1 MASYGEPAS
10 TRGCARNRLIT
21 FGGRMPSATT
31 SPADVTDEHVV
42 VPADVVGPVVVS
54 FDGQY
59 VWSFAPRRDGS
70 RRLHGWQ
77 VPWPVVLRA
86 RLDGTT
92 RVRLSDAD
100 GERVHFEASV
110 RFRGNDKALTFR
122 DAHGHPLAVDRAGHL
137 TRVFSETAGDA
148 RREIAEGTARAIA
161 DLREKVGIDAHVSYG
176 CLLGAVRD
184 GRMIG
189 HDSDSDLAYISVHTH
204 PADVVLESFRIEREM
219 RRLGWQVVRMSGA
232 DLKLLLPL
240 SDGRVV
246 HVDVFAAFHVEDTFY
261 QMGGRSGHLPREALT
276 PSSTVVLEGVEL
288 AAPASPDVV
297 LEFLYG
303 RGWRVPDPA
312 FQPVDP
318 WSGLRR
324 IDGWMRGVRTHVAD
338 WNELYRERGSEIPRW
353 GSSFAKW
360 SRQRMPAAAVVVD
373 LGAGSGRDSAWF
385 ARRGHG
391 VVALDSCV
399 TSLSHTRRRLLRL
412 GIMSPDVRAILF
424 NDLRSVL
431 LAGAE
436 LAREA
441 EPPYLY
447 ARGLVGCLDAD
458 ARANLWRLCSMSLR
472 EGGSLF
478 LEYAA
483 ARPGLWRSTPRGL
496 VKRMRT
502 GKLVRE
508 ITAAGGR
515 VVHREV
521 APGEDFFGRPD
532 PHVARLEVRWTAASP
547 SNEENQMTT
556 KTPLAARKDLLR
568 KARAVPEWMGD
579 VVAAVHQNR
588 RLNRRIAELTDIV
601 AELLVPIADRDEDK
615 ARELL
620 ARYRETSL
628 TP

>member
-1 MASYGEPAS
+1 
-10 TRGCARNRLIT
+10 
-21 FGGRMPSATT
+21 
-31 SPADVTDEHVV
+31 
-42 VPADVVGPVVVS
+42 
-54 FDGQY
+54 
-59 VWSFAPRRDGS
+59 
-70 RRLHGWQ
+70 
-77 VPWPVVLRA
+77 
-86 RLDGTT
+86 
-92 RVRLSDAD
+92 
-100 GERVHFEASV
+100 
-110 RFRGNDKALTFR
+110 
-122 DAHGHPLAVDRAGHL
+122 
-137 TRVFSETAGDA
+137 
-148 RREIAEGTARAIA
+148 
-161 DLREKVGIDAHVSYG
+161 
-176 CLLGAVRD
+176 
-184 GRMIG
+184 
-189 HDSDSDLAYISVHTH
+189 
-204 PADVVLESFRIEREM
+204 
-219 RRLGWQVVRMSGA
+219 MSGA

-240 SDGRVV
+240 SDGRAV
-246 HVDVFAAFHVEDTFY
+246 HVDVFAAFHVGDTFY
-261 QMGGRSGHLPREALT
+261 QMGGRSGHLAREALT
-276 PSSTVVLEGVEL
+276 PSSTVVLEGVDL
-288 AAPASPDVV
+288 VAPARPDVV

-303 RGWRVPDPA
+303 QGWRIPDPA

-324 IDGWMRGVRTHVAD
+324 IEGWMRGVRTHVAD
-338 WNELYRERGSEIPRW
+338 WNELYRERAGEIPRW

-360 SRQRMPAAAVVVD
+360 SRQRMPAGAVVVD
-373 LGAGSGRDSAWF
+373 LGAGLGRDSAWF

-399 TSLSHTRRRLLRL
+399 TSLSHTRRRLVRL
-412 GIMSPDVRAILF
+412 GVTSPDVRAILF

-447 ARGLVGCLDAD
+447 ARGLVSCLDAD

-496 VKRMRT
+496 TKRMRT

-521 APGEDFFGRPD
+521 APGEDLFGRPD
-532 PHVARLEVRWTAASP
+532 PHVARLEVRWTAASL

-556 KTPLAARKDLLR
+556 KTPLATRKDLLR
-568 KARAVPEWMGD
+568 KARAAPEWIGD
-579 VVAAVHQNR
+579 MVAAVHENR

-601 AELLVPIADRDEDK
+601 AELLVPIADSDEDK

-628 TP
+628 MP